1 MIELASI
8 PAHKCHPSDVDA
20 KITLGFNEGAVTP
33 YVTHFQNMEDA
44 FRASNPKAGKSM
56 GNYFDD
62 IGEALDDLKAR
73 VLRGY

>member
-1 MIELASI
+1 MIEFASI

-44 FRASNPKAGKSM
+44 FRAGNPKAGKSM
-56 GNYFDD
+56 GHYFEDIDD
-62 IGEALDDLKAR
+62 ALEDLR
-73 VLRGY
+73 VRVARGY